1 MYGQFHGLGG
11 FSSVR
16 SATQDNLAV
25 RTRGEIEAPAG
36 TKDLGGW
43 QASAYTPEQQKRL
56 NIDGNGN
63 QVALSSTAAD
73 AATGIDVRRPVS
85 WLQNAICLYLFNLKF
100 VFLQLQSTPCDLSG
114 ARSVLQ
120 RSRSTLQHGTH
131 VRQTSNH
138 PQTPKNIKSKSV
150 AKACHHPRHAST
162 CRNVSSRS
170 GTVRCLQHLLP

>member
-63 QVALSSTAAD
+63 PVALSSTAAD

-100 VFLQLQSTPCDLSG
+100 VFCSCNPHHATFPARAVSFNALAPPCNMVRTSG
-114 ARSVLQ
+114 KPLIIR
-120 RSRSTLQHGTH
+120 
-131 VRQTSNH
+131 
-138 PQTPKNIKSKSV
+138 K
-150 AKACHHPRHAST
+150 
-162 CRNVSSRS
+162 
-170 GTVRCLQHLLP
+170 LLKT